1 MKKILLLL
9 SGLVWG
15 VSLHAGIIRVV
26 AAENFY
32 GDVALML
39 GQPYVQV
46 TSVLMNPASDP
57 HLYSPT
63 PDVAKAVENADIVI
77 ENGLGYDVWM
87 DDLYASSSQKAMMIN
102 VGSVLEVPMG
112 HNPHIWYS
120 PVTMPVFAKAFTAK
134 LIMLDPADT
143 SVYQKNLAYVLQR
156 ATLLQFQVDKTRKQV
171 SGMRITVTEPIF
183 NDMAHAL
190 DLKILNDP
198 FAWEIMN
205 GANISPRDIAA
216 FQQSLNTKAAS
227 LLIYNNQV
235 TDPTT
240 SQLKALA
247 IKNGIPVIGVSELMP
262 PSQHYY
268 QWMQD
273 TLAQVSVSL
282 GAVK

>member
-1 MKKILLLL
+1 M
-9 SGLVWG
+9 
-15 VSLHAGIIRVV
+15 HAGIIRVV

-46 TSVLMNPASDP
+46 TSVLVNPVVDP

-63 PDVAKAVENADIVI
+63 PQVAEEVAHADIVI
-77 ENGLGYDVWM
+77 ENGVGYDVWM
-87 DDLYASSSQKAMMIN
+87 DQLYASGNQKAKLIN
-102 VGSVLEVPMG
+102 VGNLLAVPMG

-120 PVTMPVFAKAFTAK
+120 PVTMPVFAKAFTAE
-134 LIMLDPADT
+134 LIVLDPTDS

-156 ATLLQFQVDKTRKQV
+156 ATLLQFQVNKTQKQV
-171 SGMRITVTEPIF
+171 AGKSIAVTEPIF

-205 GANISPRDIAA
+205 GANISPADIAA
-216 FQQSLNTKAAS
+216 FETSLNTKAVS

-240 SQLKALA
+240 EQLKALA
-247 IKNGIPVIGVSELMP
+247 IKNGIPVVGVSELMP
-262 PSQHYY
+262 ESSHYY
-268 QWMQD
+268 QWMQNIVVD
-273 TLAQVSVSL
+273 VAVAL
-282 GAVK
+282 GAR